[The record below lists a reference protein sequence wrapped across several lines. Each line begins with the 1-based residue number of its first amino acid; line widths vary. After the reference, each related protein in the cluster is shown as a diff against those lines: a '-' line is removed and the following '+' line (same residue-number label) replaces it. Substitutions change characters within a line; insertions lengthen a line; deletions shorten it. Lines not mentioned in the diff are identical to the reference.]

1 MAKAKPANAR
11 IRQAGG
17 RDQAR
22 LARDFAPFAQ
32 APRAQLQ
39 RARGVALKML
49 RNLPLRS
56 SLQPHQLE
64 KLVSGIVDVLRKEG
78 ITPAHLGGTKLRDAA
93 LMLIEL
99 REVINY
105 ANYTLKR
112 LKASRGGLVY
122 LFKGK
127 LLELFVHNNPGL
139 RRDFKKMGIMQ
150 RKEFL
155 NSVVNQRKKP
165 RPGTKPPD
173 PLIDATG
180 VPREVSEQ
188 FGAPMKVTKIWI
200 SDGKGNREFIDIPYV
215 ALSPKPKGTFKV
227 GESPFYARPT
237 VTVEIKTRGL
247 KSEGALKGAGPQV
260 SDQLGRWRDAK
271 TIGMEIDGTSYPPF
285 KPEDILFNPRSHTPV
300 VVTTAKKAFPEYD
313 VRESRLGTK
322 EAYVVVGI
330 PVDTSALNK
339 IVRVL
344 FP

>member
-1 MAKAKPANAR
+1 MAKSNKPANMR
-11 IRQAGG
+11 VKQAGG
-17 RDQAR
+17 RNQAR
-22 LARDFAPFAQ
+22 LQREFAPFAQ
-32 APRAQLQ
+32 APRAELK

-49 RNLPLRS
+49 RSLPLRS
-56 SLQPHQLE
+56 SLQPHELE
-64 KLVSGIVDVLRKEG
+64 KLVSGIVDVMRKEG
-78 ITPAHLGGTKLRDAA
+78 ITATHLGGTKLRDAA
-93 LMLIEL
+93 LMLIDL

-105 ANYTLKR
+105 VNYTLKR
-112 LKASRGGLVY
+112 LKATRGGLVY

-127 LLELFVHNNPGL
+127 LLELFVHNHPGL
-139 RRDFKKMGIMQ
+139 RRDFKKMGLMQ
-150 RKEFL
+150 RDEFL
-155 NSVVNQRKKP
+155 NSVVKQRKKP
-165 RPGTKPPD
+165 KPGTKPPD
-173 PLIDATG
+173 PLIDAKG
-180 VPREVSEQ
+180 VAREVTEP

-215 ALSPKPKGTFKV
+215 ALSPKPKGTFKMN
-227 GESPFYARPT
+227 ESPFYASPT
-237 VTVEIKTRGL
+237 VTVEIKTRGI

-271 TIGMEIDGTSYPPF
+271 SIGMEIGEATYAF
-285 KPEDILFNPRSHTPV
+285 KPEDIVFNPASHTPV

-313 VRESRLGTK
+313 IRDSRLGTR